1 MMHTKKCFKCG
12 LELQITEFYKHPS
25 MADGHLNKCKSC
37 AKIDVHNHY
46 EEKMMDDEY
55 VEKERLRGRE
65 KYKRYKY
72 KSNNKLYNT
81 KTVSRFIKRRTAIPT
96 NYEIHHWNYSFLYD
110 VFFIDIKFHHKI
122 HKILKL
128 NKELM
133 IFEIDGV
140 LLDTKEKHYDFLINF
155 SKNIN
160 YTNEIIQFSV

>member
-1 MMHTKKCFKCG
+1 MAKADRDSIVHYSLRLNLKNPRH
-12 LELQITEFYKHPS
+12 LE
-25 MADGHLNKCKSC
+25 
-37 AKIDVHNHY
+37 
-46 EEKMMDDEY
+46 
-55 VEKERLRGRE
+55 
-65 KYKRYKY
+65 
-72 KSNNKLYNT
+72 
-81 KTVSRFIKRRTAIPT
+81 
-96 NYEIHHWNYSFLYD
+96 
-110 VFFIDIKFHHKI
+110 I